1 MSNWFAAVSV
11 PARTVHGSYSTLGAN
26 VMNFVYTS
34 QLIFWSFI
42 LTQTTVGYI
51 GQESLY
57 G

>member
-1 MSNWFAAVSV
+1 MSNWSAAVSV
-11 PARTVHGSYSTLGAN
+11 PAETVHGSYSTLGAN
-26 VMNFVYTS
+26 VMNLVYTS